1 VGFKATGQ
9 RRVSATALASR
20 QRTIAVSEFF
30 AKNRHLLGFD
40 SPKRALLTAVKE
52 AVDNSL
58 DACEDA
64 GLLPEVWVE
73 LHDLGNGIFRV
84 AIEDSGPGIVEGQI
98 AQIFGKLLYG
108 SRFHALAQSRG
119 QQGLGI
125 SAAGMYAQL
134 TTGRPVRIIS
144 RVDRRHPARELL
156 VSIDTL
162 RNRPEIH
169 SRGTI
174 PWHRA
179 HGTRVEMDLEGQYH
193 HGLHSIALYLK
204 LTAIANPH
212 VTLHLVEPDGTVISW
227 ERTVRKRPPRARRI
241 KPHPHGV
248 ELGQLIAMLRATEA
262 RHLRAFLR
270 DELSQVGAR
279 RADEII
285 ATADHGL
292 TARSSPRRIARHKA
306 AFLHA
311 AIEAADVPA
320 PPADCVVPIGEAG
333 LLEGLRHEIPAR
345 FTTAVTRRPA
355 VYRGN
360 PFVVEVGLAY
370 GNVDGPGVSVG
381 LEGHP
386 ALPGEEG
393 LPGSTEPVRLL
404 RFANRVPLMYQQSH
418 CAMTQAVVDGHWR
431 RYGVDHARGS
441 MPRGPMTLVVHLAS
455 VWVPFTSESKEAIAA
470 YPEVVRELSLA
481 LNEVGRRLA
490 SYLRQ
495 QGRTARE
502 RARRIE
508 IERYLP
514 FAAEAIGTI
523 LDWPA
528 AERDALAARMRE
540 LVEAGS
546 GGR

>member
-1 VGFKATGQ
+1 VGFKATNQ
-9 RRVSATALASR
+9 RVRASALAAR

-73 LHDLGNGIFRV
+73 LGDLGNGLYRV
-84 AIEDSGPGIVEGQI
+84 AVEDNGPGIVDSQI
-98 AQIFGKLLYG
+98 AHIFGKLLYG

-125 SAAGMYAQL
+125 SAAGMYAQM
-134 TTGRPVRIIS
+134 TTGRPVRIVS
-144 RVDRRHPARELL
+144 RIDGRHPAREVT

-169 SRGTI
+169 SRGTTS
-174 PWHRA
+174 WHRK

-193 HGLHSIALYLK
+193 HGLHSVALYLK

-212 VTLHLVEPDGTVISW
+212 VTLHLCEPDGTLLSW
-227 ERTVRKRPPRARRI
+227 ERTVRKRPPQARRI

-248 ELGQLIAMLRATEA
+248 ELGQLIAMLKATDA

-285 ATADHGL
+285 AEAGHGL
-292 TARSSPRRIARHKA
+292 TARSSPRRIAKHKA
-306 AFLHA
+306 TFLHA
-311 AIEAADVPA
+311 AIAAAKVPA

-333 LLEGLRHEIPAR
+333 LLEGLRHEVPAR
-345 FTTAVTRRPA
+345 FVTAVTRRPA

-370 GNVDGPGVSVG
+370 GTVG
-381 LEGHP
+381 GAEVALSLDGHP
-386 ALPGEEG
+386 NPLAEQGMPGA
-393 LPGSTEPVRLL
+393 SEPVRLL
-404 RFANRVPLMYQQSH
+404 RFANRVPLLYQQSH
-418 CAMTQAVVDGHWR
+418 CAMTQAVMDVHWR
-431 RYGVDHARGS
+431 RYGLDHARGS
-441 MPRGPMTLVVHLAS
+441 MPRGPLTLMVHLAS
-455 VWVPFTSESKEAIAA
+455 VWVPFTSESKEAIAS

-490 SYLRQ
+490 GHVRKEQ
-495 QGRTARE
+495 RVARE
-502 RARRIE
+502 EARRTE

-514 FAAEAIGTI
+514 FAADAIGAI
-523 LDWPA
+523 LDWPTA
-528 AERDALAARMRE
+528 ATDELAGQLRE
-540 LVEAGS
+540 LVGS
-546 GGR
+546 GAERE